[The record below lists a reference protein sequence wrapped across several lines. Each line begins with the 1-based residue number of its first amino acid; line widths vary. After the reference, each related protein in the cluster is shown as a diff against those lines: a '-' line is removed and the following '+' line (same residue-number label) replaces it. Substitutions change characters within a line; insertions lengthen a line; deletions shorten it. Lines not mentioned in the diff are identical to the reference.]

1 MNKLYISGNYI
12 IAEQDINGVI
22 RVTEY
27 AQNDCVYKLSDNTI
41 YYEIKEQIGE
51 GRLIINVAD
60 IPTWFDEAG
69 TTAFTEATLVT
80 FLRTNTG
87 NFSKDG
93 VTSFEDL
100 TDTPSYLGN
109 SLKWLRINQL
119 ENSLEAVESENI
131 ETYKTEWKSMP
142 LYNGSFGVANLGNV
156 AYRPKIKIVNRTLFI
171 TGILMLPQPTTAGGS
186 ILDTNGNGYTLQSKN
201 FSDLYLNAND
211 GYFIDSKNNAITSK
225 PILPTALRPQELA
238 LRREQSVM
246 SKTKNITGG
255 RMRLNAWL
263 SNLVILTDGRLYL
276 KSMESNERNGD
287 TGVGW
292 NRNNPARQIVSK
304 FNVGDKLMNYDNY
317 RNAFDNLGLDTLR
330 IPDLEGFTF
339 DYSMDGN
346 RSQDFGGFIPE
357 FNMSYPL
364 NNSFTLAQIKSA
376 FDAI

>member
-131 ETYKTEWKSMP
+131 ET
-142 LYNGSFGVANLGNV
+142 
-156 AYRPKIKIVNRTLFI
+156 
-171 TGILMLPQPTTAGGS
+171 
-186 ILDTNGNGYTLQSKN
+186 
-201 FSDLYLNAND
+201 
-211 GYFIDSKNNAITSK
+211 
-225 PILPTALRPQELA
+225 
-238 LRREQSVM
+238 
-246 SKTKNITGG
+246 
-255 RMRLNAWL
+255 
-263 SNLVILTDGRLYL
+263 
-276 KSMESNERNGD
+276 
-287 TGVGW
+287 
-292 NRNNPARQIVSK
+292 
-304 FNVGDKLMNYDNY
+304 
-317 RNAFDNLGLDTLR
+317 
-330 IPDLEGFTF
+330 
-339 DYSMDGN
+339 
-346 RSQDFGGFIPE
+346 
-357 FNMSYPL
+357 
-364 NNSFTLAQIKSA
+364 
-376 FDAI
+376 